1 MNLWINFIKFVIKF
15 AVYKIINKFSIL
27 LLWSNMKIWLISRF
41 DKNVTLV
48 LRLYESN
55 TVTYLKPTVN
65 LSFLTTFR
73 VHPVQLPWPSRPASV
88 TIPSTFRDHP
98 VHLPWSSRP
107 PSVIIPSTFRYRFSW
122 LPFPFHRP
130 SYRPSYRPFH
140 RPSRELDGT
149 LIFVRTLMKIM
160 DGRFSMGR

>member
-65 LSFLTTFR
+65 LSFLTTFPSSFR
-73 VHPVQLPWPSRPASV
+73 DHPVHLPWPSRPPSV
-88 TIPSTFRDHP
+88 IIPSTFRDHP
-98 VHLPWSSRP
+98 VHLPLP
-107 PSVIIPSTFRYRFSW
+107 FFLVRFSW
-122 LPFPFHRP
+122 LPFQFHRP
-130 SYRPSYRPFH
+130 SYRSSYRPSYRPFH